1 MMKFYFKTVLKIFT
15 EISEKNN
22 VERNAIKMKVS
33 YSALYEQTR
42 KLENIGLLEIKKV
55 GRENRIKFTENGKK
69 LVILFKEI
77 NNILEECGKMNKKLF
92 CIKNQGNR

>member
-1 MMKFYFKTVLKIFT
+1 MMKFYFKTVLQIFT

-42 KLENIGLLEIKKV
+42 KLENLGILKIKKV
-55 GRENRIKFTENGKK
+55 GRENRIKFTERGRK
-69 LVILFKEI
+69 LVVLFKEI
-77 NNILEECGKMNKKLF
+77 NAILNEKE
-92 CIKNQGNR
+92 GNR

>member
-1 MMKFYFKTVLKIFT
+1 MKFYFKTVLKIFT

-42 KLENIGLLEIKKV
+42 KLENLGLLEIKKV
-55 GRENRIKFTENGKK
+55 GRENRIKFTERGRK

-77 NNILEECGKMNKKLF
+77 NSILNEREGNECCGERKNGK
-92 CIKNQGNR
+92 

>member
-1 MMKFYFKTVLKIFT
+1 MLKFYFKTVLKIFT

-42 KLENIGLLEIKKV
+42 KLENLGLLEIKKV
-55 GRENRIKFTENGKK
+55 GRENRIKFTERGKK

-77 NNILEECGKMNKKLF
+77 NAILDEKEGNGCSGERKKGK
-92 CIKNQGNR
+92 